1 MCRVWIVYIKNTQ
14 RHALTATY
22 TLHLA
27 RTLITRTHTNMSQ
40 GYFLGPEPPEDA
52 HQLASQVMKVH
63 FLKKVIS
70 VYSESYFLLAK
81 HLIVE

>member
-1 MCRVWIVYIKNTQ
+1 MPSQPHTPF
-14 RHALTATY
+14 
-22 TLHLA
+22 TLHA
-27 RTLITRTHTNMSQ
+27 RTSHTHTNMPQ

-63 FLKKVIS
+63 FLEKVTF

-81 HLIVE
+81 HLSVE

>member
-1 MCRVWIVYIKNTQ
+1 
-14 RHALTATY
+14 
-22 TLHLA
+22 
-27 RTLITRTHTNMSQ
+27 MSQ